1 MPNITAAKKSVRADA
16 RKRVFNDR
24 RRRAMKDTVKA
35 FKALIAD
42 KKADEAKAMM
52 PALYKAID
60 KAVKGNIIKKNTGS
74 RKKSRLTA
82 LLKNNA

>member
-24 RRRAMKDTVKA
+24 RRRDMKETVKT

-42 KKADEAKAMM
+42 KKNDEAKALM
-52 PALYKAID
+52 PELYKTID
-60 KAVKGNIIKKNTGS
+60 KAVKNKVIKKNTGS

-82 LLKNNA
+82 FLKKSA